1 MRNRDRFAVAA
12 IPHGHEQNN
21 IAFRKHGLH
30 ALAACINLP
39 WTRHPSIVQGRQLT
53 LEGQLKLIIIIKL
66 TETAVKRRK
75 KKKKQ
80 EEGKKSQGSFFPSL
94 TIINVYAAAQ
104 KKVQYSRNVQQLYHH
119 VQEYEQTPAIAAAK
133 WSYYLTR
140 LILASYIHQPS
151 MQNTSTTT

>member
-75 KKKKQ
+75 KKKNR
-80 EEGKKSQGSFFPSL
+80 KKERSL
-94 TIINVYAAAQ
+94 
-104 KKVQYSRNVQQLYHH
+104 K
-119 VQEYEQTPAIAAAK
+119 E
-133 WSYYLTR
+133 
-140 LILASYIHQPS
+140 ASSPR
-151 MQNTSTTT
+151 